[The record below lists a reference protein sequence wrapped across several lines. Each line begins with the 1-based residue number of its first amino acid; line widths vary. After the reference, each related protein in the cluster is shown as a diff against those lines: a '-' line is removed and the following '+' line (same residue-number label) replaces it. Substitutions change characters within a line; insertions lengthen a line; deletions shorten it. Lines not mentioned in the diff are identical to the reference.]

1 MRARNSLEPTGVLAT
16 RTIMTAA
23 GPVSVRTHMRRAV
36 EAHLGTQQVA
46 RVIYGAIIG
55 MALVV
60 SLEAHPPRPGVVA
73 ASLVATAVAVGLAE
87 FYSDVVGSQTRN
99 RRRVGVEQA
108 GHILE
113 DVAAV
118 AFGISFPA
126 VFFVLAAAGVLEDDT
141 AFTIAKW
148 SGLGVIGFYGFI
160 AGRLAG
166 ASLWLSLLQALA
178 VSVIGGAL
186 IAFKALIH

>member
-1 MRARNSLEPTGVLAT
+1 MRK
-16 RTIMTAA
+16 
-23 GPVSVRTHMRRAV
+23 HMRRAI
-36 EAHLGTQQVA
+36 EAHLGTRQVA

-60 SLEAHPPRPGVVA
+60 ALEAHPPRPGVVA
-73 ASLVATAVAVGLAE
+73 GTLLATAVAVGLAE
-87 FYSDVVGSQTRN
+87 LYSEVVGAETRD
-99 RRRVGVEQA
+99 RQRIGRDQVGD
-108 GHILE
+108 ILLH

-126 VFFVLAAAGVLEDDT
+126 VVFVLAAAGLLEADT
-141 AFTIAKW
+141 AFVIAKW
-148 SGLGVIGFYGFI
+148 SGLGLISFYGFI

-166 ASLWLSLLQALA
+166 AGLVVSLLQALA
-178 VSVIGGAL
+178 VGVIGGAL

>member
-1 MRARNSLEPTGVLAT
+1 
-16 RTIMTAA
+16 
-23 GPVSVRTHMRRAV
+23 VREHVRRSI
-36 EAHLGTQQVA
+36 EAHLESRQVA

-73 ASLVATAVAVGLAE
+73 GTLLVTAVAVGLAE
-87 FYSDVVGSQTRN
+87 IYSEVIGAETRS
-99 RRRVGVEQA
+99 RRRVARGEVR
-108 GHILE
+108 HILD

-126 VFFVLAAAGVLEDDT
+126 VFFVLAAAGALEDDT

-148 SGLGVIGFYGFI
+148 SGLGLISFYGFL

-166 ASLWLSLLQALA
+166 AGLWVSLLQALA
-178 VSVIGGAL
+178 VGVIGAVL
-186 IAFKALIH
+186 IAFKALVH